1 MSRRRVVVTGLG
13 ATTPIGGDVTTSWSA
28 LLAGT
33 SGVRNLTEEWAQ
45 SLPVH
50 FAARVAVEPAEQ
62 MERVELRRLDRSE
75 QFALIASREAWKDA
89 GSPEIDKERLGV
101 VIASGIGGVT
111 TLLDQYDI
119 LREKGA
125 RLVSPHTVPML
136 MPNGPAANVGLE
148 LQARAGVHTPVSA
161 CASGAEAIGYAL
173 EMIRNDRA
181 DIVVSGGVE
190 AAIHAMPMSGFA
202 AMKALSTRNDEPQRA
217 SRPYDLNRDG
227 FVLGEGGGI
236 LVLEEYEHALARG
249 AKIYCEIAGQGL
261 TSDGYH
267 IAAPDPDGV
276 GVQRAVKFAL
286 RDSGLTTKDIVH
298 LNAHATS
305 TPAGDVAEAIGYA
318 LEMIRNDRADI
329 VVGGG
334 VEAAI
339 HAMPMSGF
347 AAMKALSTRND
358 EPARASRPYDL
369 NRDGF
374 VLGEGGGIL
383 VLEEYEHAVARGA
396 KIYCEIAGQGLTSD
410 GYHIAAP
417 DPDGAG
423 VQRAVK
429 FALRDSGLTTKDIV
443 HLNAHATSTPAGD
456 VAEANALRAAL
467 GADADHV
474 AVSAT
479 KSMTGHLLGGAGA
492 IESVFIVKTLQD
504 RLAPPTINIDD
515 LDPAVTV
522 DVVRDKP
529 RALPAGDIAA
539 LNDSF
544 GFGGHNVVLV
554 FKSI

>member
-33 SGVRNLTEEWAQ
+33 SGVRSLTEEWAQ
-45 SLPVH
+45 TISVH
-50 FAARVAVEPAEQ
+50 FAARVAVEPSQQ

-75 QFALIASREAWKDA
+75 QFAIIASREAWKDA

-190 AAIHAMPMSGFA
+190 AAIH
-202 AMKALSTRNDEPQRA
+202 
-217 SRPYDLNRDG
+217 
-227 FVLGEGGGI
+227 V
-236 LVLEEYEHALARG
+236 
-249 AKIYCEIAGQGL
+249 
-261 TSDGYH
+261 
-267 IAAPDPDGV
+267 
-276 GVQRAVKFAL
+276 
-286 RDSGLTTKDIVH
+286 
-298 LNAHATS
+298 
-305 TPAGDVAEAIGYA
+305 
-318 LEMIRNDRADI
+318 
-329 VVGGG
+329 
-334 VEAAI
+334 
-339 HAMPMSGF
+339 MPMSGF

-374 VLGEGGGIL
+374 VLGEGGGVL
-383 VLEEYEHAVARGA
+383 VLEEYEHALARGA

-423 VQRAVK
+423 VQRALK
-429 FALRDSGLTTKDIV
+429 FALRDAGLTTKDIV

-467 GADADHV
+467 GSDADHV

-504 RLAPPTINIDD
+504 RLAPPTINIED